1 MDTKTHNPYLFKAL
15 DAYPF
20 ELDTTVE
27 ALNYALSYDPE
38 NTEALY
44 LMADLYGYE
53 LGDYETAKSYY
64 EQILSI
70 NLNIP
75 KVYPDYLYILIKNED
90 FAEAQ
95 KLLAFALKV
104 KATDKP
110 LLRLMQ
116 GQLMEKQGAMKPA
129 LQAYKEAKKIGQNT
143 TFINFAKS
151 EIDRVK
157 SKLPKRKKTKKKSKN
172 KSSKSKKKN
181 RSK

>member
-1 MDTKTHNPYLFKAL
+1 MDTKTQNPYLFKAL
-15 DAYPF
+15 DAYPY
-20 ELDTTVE
+20 ELETAIE

-64 EQILSI
+64 EHILSLD
-70 NLNIP
+70 LNIP

-90 FAEAQ
+90 FAQAQ
-95 KLLAFALKV
+95 KLLAFALRV

-116 GQLMEKQGAMKPA
+116 GQLMEKQGLLKAA
-129 LQAYKEAKKIGQNT
+129 LQAFKEAKKIGQNT
-143 TFINFAKS
+143 MLIHFAKG

-157 SKLPKRKKTKKKSKN
+157 EKLPKRKKTKKKSTK
-172 KSSKSKKKN
+172 KSSKSKRKN

>member
-1 MDTKTHNPYLFKAL
+1 MDTNTNNPYLFKAL

-20 ELDTTVE
+20 ELDTAVE

-44 LMADLYGYE
+44 LMADLYGYQ
-53 LGDYETAKSYY
+53 LGDYETAKSFY
-64 EQILSI
+64 EMVLSI

-110 LLRLMQ
+110 LFRLLQ
-116 GQLMEKQGAMKPA
+116 GQLMEKQGTLKPA
-129 LQAYKEAKKIGQNT
+129 LQAYKEAKKKGQNT
-143 TFINFAKS
+143 MFINFAKS
-151 EIDRVK
+151 EITRVK
-157 SKLPKRKKTKKKSKN
+157 EKLPKRKKSKKKSK
-172 KSSKSKKKN
+172 KKTSKGKKKN